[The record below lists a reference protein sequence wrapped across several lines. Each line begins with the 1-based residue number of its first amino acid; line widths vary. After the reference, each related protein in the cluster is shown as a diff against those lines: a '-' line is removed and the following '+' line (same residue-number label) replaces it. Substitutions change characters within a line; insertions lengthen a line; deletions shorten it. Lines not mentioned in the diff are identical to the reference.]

1 MFDYFL
7 LFPNNL
13 STPHDEF
20 PKNSLNK
27 GIGVFY
33 HEKKMVAIQDAYHF
47 QKEGNRNPTSRPTL
61 EQLEKSPAP
70 NLDKHRKL
78 YKNGL

>member
-1 MFDYFL
+1 MRVFDYSL

-47 QKEGNRNPTSRPTL
+47 QKEGKPW
-61 EQLEKSPAP
+61 
-70 NLDKHRKL
+70 DKGTQHPVPP
-78 YKNGL
+78 